1 MKKHII
7 ASMLLSCFA
16 VSTQATAATDLQY
29 HFSNSLITSIRNCN
43 KYNEEFTKINP
54 DLADMDATCQRF
66 DIKINGIL
74 TDNLCHATI
83 THKTLNHGKTT
94 YRCKLTRSQRNELYN
109 AIMTRSAEP
118 ITSTFTVFEEYEDEQ
133 GNTYREPTVKTMTDS
148 LINITLEKLRL
159 NACEATYEEPTPA
172 SQQQF
177 AEYILTFSD
186 NFQKKLQTCTPAQ
199 EYIKTPYLTK
209 PIKIIGKEANTCVID
224 SSAFIYHIPMSEIYK
239 LTNYDQLSVFAT
251 DPQIAQYSP
260 SPDLKHTLFALDACQ
275 KEEEYSSSI
284 FTQMINAIQMT
295 KQTTAN
301 NQDHDCVIK
310 YREEVSRPDY
320 YEEYE
325 TVCVFPDSEIADLI
339 FPYQKVLASSSR
351 IKPSPA
357 AEKAGSALYKILDKR
372 GYCKLNSL

>member
-284 FTQMINAIQMT
+284 FTQMINAIQIT

-301 NQDHDCVIK
+301 NQDHDCAIK

-325 TVCVFPDSEIADLI
+325 TVCVFPDSEVADLI
-339 FPYQKVLASSSR
+339 SPYQKVLASSSR

-357 AEKAGSALYKILDKR
+357 AEKAGTALYKILDKR

>member
-1 MKKHII
+1 MNRHLI

-29 HFSNSLITSIRNCN
+29 HFSNSLLTSIRNCY

-159 NACEATYEEPTPA
+159 NACEASYEEPTPA

-295 KQTTAN
+295 KQTLAY

-325 TVCVFPDSEIADLI
+325 TVCVFPDSEVADLI
-339 FPYQKVLASSSR
+339 SPYQKVLASSSR

-357 AEKAGSALYKILDKR
+357 AEKAGTALYKILDKR

>member
-1 MKKHII
+1 MNRHLI

-29 HFSNSLITSIRNCN
+29 HFSNSLLTSIRNCY

-74 TDNLCHATI
+74 SDKLCHATI
-83 THKTLNHGKTT
+83 THKTQNHGKTT

-159 NACEATYEEPTPA
+159 NACEATYEEPTPV
-172 SQQQF
+172 SEQQF

-199 EYIKTPYLTK
+199 EYIRTPYLTK

-339 FPYQKVLASSSR
+339 SPYQKVLASSSR

-357 AEKAGSALYKILDKR
+357 AEKAGTALYKILDKR

>member
-1 MKKHII
+1 MKKYII
-7 ASMLLSCFA
+7 AALLMGYTGISA
-16 VSTQATAATDLQY
+16 HAETDTTLQY
-29 HFSNSLITSIRNCN
+29 HFSTTLINSIRNCYR
-43 KYNEEFTKINP
+43 YNEEFTKINP
-54 DLADMDATCQRF
+54 DLADIGTMCQR
-66 DIKINGIL
+66 INIRIQGIQS
-74 TDNLCHATI
+74 DNLCHATI
-83 THKTLNHGKTT
+83 EHKTQNMGNTT
-94 YRCKLTRSQRNELYN
+94 YKCKLNRAQRNELYN
-109 AIMTRSAEP
+109 AIMTRSSEP
-118 ITSTFTVFEEYEDEQ
+118 ITSTFTVFEEYEDEN
-133 GNTYREPTVKTMTDS
+133 GNTYREPSVKTMTDS

-199 EYIKTPYLTK
+199 EYIRTPYLTK

-284 FTQMINAIQMT
+284 FTQMINTIQIT

>member
-16 VSTQATAATDLQY
+16 VSTQATAADNLQY

-83 THKTLNHGKTT
+83 THKTQNHGKTT

-133 GNTYREPTVKTMTDS
+133 GNTYREPTIKTMTDS

-199 EYIKTPYLTK
+199 EYIRTPYLTK

-224 SSAFIYHIPMSEIYK
+224 SSAFIYHIPMSEINK

-295 KQTTAN
+295 KQTLAY

-339 FPYQKVLASSSR
+339 SPYQKVLASSSR

-357 AEKAGSALYKILDKR
+357 AEKAGTALYKILDKR

>member
-29 HFSNSLITSIRNCN
+29 HFSNSLLTSIRNCN
-43 KYNEEFTKINP
+43 KYNEEFNKINP

-83 THKTLNHGKTT
+83 THKTQNHGKTT

-133 GNTYREPTVKTMTDS
+133 GNTYREPTIKTMTDS

-199 EYIKTPYLTK
+199 EYIRTPYLTK

-284 FTQMINAIQMT
+284 FTQMINAIQIT

-325 TVCVFPDSEIADLI
+325 TVCVFPDSEVADLI
-339 FPYQKVLASSSR
+339 SPYQKVLASSSR

-357 AEKAGSALYKILDKR
+357 AEKAGTALYKILDKR

>member
-1 MKKHII
+1 MNRHLI

-16 VSTQATAATDLQY
+16 VSTQATAADNLQY

-66 DIKINGIL
+66 DVKINGIL
-74 TDNLCHATI
+74 SDKLCHATI

-109 AIMTRSAEP
+109 AIMTRSTEP

-199 EYIKTPYLTK
+199 EYIRTPYLTK

-260 SPDLKHTLFALDACQ
+260 SPDLKHTLLALDACQ

-295 KQTTAN
+295 KQTLAY

-325 TVCVFPDSEIADLI
+325 TVCVFPDSEVADLI
-339 FPYQKVLASSSR
+339 SPYQKVLASSSR

-357 AEKAGSALYKILDKR
+357 AEKAGTALYKILDKR
-372 GYCKLNSL
+372 GYCKLNAL